1 MKKVLVSLVL
11 SGSLISGAFAA
22 ANTNTGCGLGSYL
35 IDKQGV
41 LWNVFQYTLNNSSGT
56 QTFGI
61 SSGTLGCKS
70 GKVAMDSRTQ
80 EFVSS
85 NMDAIS
91 QEIAQGKGEHL
102 DTLAEL
108 LNIPDKEAFGL
119 ALQASYNKLYTNHNT
134 QSADVLDGIA
144 TL

>member
-35 IDKQGV
+35 IDKQGI
-41 LWNVFQYTLNNSSGT
+41 LWNIFQYTLNNSSGT

-85 NMDAIS
+85 NMDALS

-108 LNIPDKEAFGL
+108 LNIADKEAFGL
-119 ALQASYNKLYTNHNT
+119 ALQANYNKLYTNHDA